1 MVAAPQNIDDYYSNK
16 SSDASSGTSSE
27 ASSSGVLL
35 KKKIK
40 IKAKVTE
47 DSPVDSHPELPAQ
60 ETVSI
65 VKEEP
70 QTPIHTSPESLN
82 EALEKNTR
90 SKVTVVSRAQ
100 TPQKIQDTPRYTA
113 PVKQEKH
120 IPSTGDKPLLI
131 SEDAAP
137 EEIIVLAEKSAPK
150 FKPGFSKVAS
160 KPVHH
165 A

>member
-1 MVAAPQNIDDYYSNK
+1 M
-16 SSDASSGTSSE
+16 
-27 ASSSGVLL
+27 

-47 DSPVDSHPELPAQ
+47 DSIAASRPEVPAQ
-60 ETVSI
+60 ETAV
-65 VKEEP
+65 VLKEASKNP
-70 QTPIHTSPESLN
+70 VHASTESLN

-90 SKVTVVSRAQ
+90 SKVTVVSRAH
-100 TPQKIQDTPRYTA
+100 TPEKTPDTPRYTA

-120 IPSTGDKPLLI
+120 TPVAGDKPLLI

-160 KPVHH
+160 KPAHNS
-165 A
+165 